1 MMKSRFAGIPNIL
14 AGKEI
19 FNELIQNQ
27 ATKDAIA
34 KDLENNLNNFDLKIK
49 EMQEVKRNIVKTD
62 FSAFSDKT
70 HLIS

>member
-27 ATKDAIA
+27 ATKDALILSQIL
-34 KDLENNLNNFDLKIK
+34 DLNFI
-49 EMQEVKRNIVKTD
+49 
-62 FSAFSDKT
+62 
-70 HLIS
+70 

>member
-14 AGKEI
+14 AGKEN

-34 KDLENNLNNFDLKIK
+34 KDLENNLNNLDLKIK
-49 EMQEVKRNIVKTD
+49 EMQEVKRNIMKTD
-62 FSAFSDKT
+62 FS
-70 HLIS
+70 